1 MGIVAVLGRGVV
13 PADEPLLHAD
23 DLGALRGDGVFETVH
38 VRDGVPWNLT
48 DHLARMA
55 RSAERMELALPGEDE
70 LRELAAITLA
80 AAPVREE
87 AALRLICTRGREYGD
102 TPTVYA
108 TLNPIAATLPALR
121 RDGVKLMI
129 ASIGYPL
136 EPSDVRASAPWL
148 LGQVKSLSYAINMA
162 GQRAARAEG
171 FDDLL
176 WVSSDGWSMEV
187 STASLMWVDGDV
199 LCTVPP
205 SRTSI
210 LPGTTSKFLMDHA
223 ADLGLRAEE
232 RMIRPED
239 LSHTDGVWVASSVR
253 GVAPVT
259 RLGDVDLA
267 VGERNEAMLKL
278 AGFPVASLVD

>member
-38 VRDGVPWNLT
+38 VRAGVAWNLT
-48 DHLARMA
+48 EHLARMA
-55 RSAERMELALPGEDE
+55 RSAERMELALPGADA
-70 LRELAAITLA
+70 LRGLAETALA
-80 AAPVREE
+80 AAPEQEE

-102 TPTVYA
+102 EPTVYV
-108 TLNPIAATLPALR
+108 TLNPIAANLPEIR
-121 RDGVKLMI
+121 RDGVKLML

-136 EPSDVRASAPWL
+136 EPADVRASAPWL

-162 GQRAARAEG
+162 GQRAARAAG

-176 WVSSDGWSMEV
+176 WVSADGWAMEA
-187 STASLMWVDGDV
+187 STASLMWIDGDV

-205 SRTSI
+205 ERTSI
-210 LPGTTSKFLMDHA
+210 LPGTTSRFLLDHA
-223 ADLGLRAEE
+223 AELGLRGEE
-232 RMIRPED
+232 RMVRPED

-259 RLGDVDLA
+259 RLGEVDLP
-267 VGERNEAMLKL
+267 VGALNAAMLEL
-278 AGFPVASLVD
+278 AGFPVAELA